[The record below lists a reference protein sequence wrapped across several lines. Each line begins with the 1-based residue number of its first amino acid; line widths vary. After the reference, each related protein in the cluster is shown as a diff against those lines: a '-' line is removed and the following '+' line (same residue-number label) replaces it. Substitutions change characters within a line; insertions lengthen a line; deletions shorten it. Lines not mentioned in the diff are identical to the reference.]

1 MPQSSARGK
10 VFVIDDDH
18 DVRKA
23 FVLLISAAGY
33 EVEALADASTYE
45 ARDVPR
51 ATPACLVVDMRMPG
65 MSGIELMSSVAGTE
79 RALPFVLVSGHGDE
93 DSRAQALA
101 AGAVDLL
108 FKPVDAAT
116 LLGAI
121 ERALTIRHG

>member
-23 FVLLISAAGY
+23 FALLISAAGY
-33 EVEALADASTYE
+33 KVEALADASTYA

-51 ATPACLVVDMRMPG
+51 ATPACIVVDMRMPG
-65 MSGIELMSSVAGTE
+65 MSGLELMSSVAGTE
-79 RALPFVLVSGHGDE
+79 RGLPFVLVSGHGDE

-116 LLGAI
+116 LLRAI
-121 ERALTIRHG
+121 ERALAIRHG